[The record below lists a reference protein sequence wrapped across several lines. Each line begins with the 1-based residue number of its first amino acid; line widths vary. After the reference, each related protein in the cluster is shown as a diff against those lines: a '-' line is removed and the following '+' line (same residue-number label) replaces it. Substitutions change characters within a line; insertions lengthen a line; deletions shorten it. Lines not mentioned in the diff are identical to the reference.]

1 MHSASSARKPSIY
14 CKGRPCSSR
23 LSTASYSKNSAGLA
37 TSSTRFAAI
46 SLSTAALAPNL
57 DRSPATRTEV
67 SITMRICSQRTAQR
81 CCYRERFSRHLCE
94 GWTLTAK
101 GFKERGLAFLIGDA
115 GARTIIHQKSAQI
128 LRSGLTLGQGGRRG
142 RKRTKADGFG
152 LQYLPPQDLFDHR
165 FLRWRQRLSTQ
176 NHRQSAFRAG
186 QLYRWPTEIIVC

>member
-1 MHSASSARKPSIY
+1 
-14 CKGRPCSSR
+14 
-23 LSTASYSKNSAGLA
+23 
-37 TSSTRFAAI
+37 
-46 SLSTAALAPNL
+46 
-57 DRSPATRTEV
+57 
-67 SITMRICSQRTAQR
+67 MRICSQRTAQR

-152 LQYLPPQDLFDHR
+152 LQYLPPRICSITDFCAGDNASALKIIDNPPSAQANFTDGL
-165 FLRWRQRLSTQ
+165 LR
-176 NHRQSAFRAG
+176 
-186 QLYRWPTEIIVC
+186 